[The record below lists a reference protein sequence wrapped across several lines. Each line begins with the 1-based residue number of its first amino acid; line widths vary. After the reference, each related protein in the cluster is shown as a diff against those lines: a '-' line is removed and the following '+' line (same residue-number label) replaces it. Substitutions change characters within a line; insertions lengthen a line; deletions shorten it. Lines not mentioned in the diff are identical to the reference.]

1 VKHVYILLGIA
12 VVGIVIA
19 VAMWPNLSRVREAH
33 ENATFT
39 GMLPEAYISP
49 PSDYSWVDKT
59 NGVARIP
66 VDRAMKIVAEK
77 GLPWGAVP
85 DEPEPVV
92 KPSDA
97 PVAAA
102 VGTPALDPAIV
113 QLGQALFTMYRCSG
127 CHVAGSTY
135 PQLNGRYGTK
145 VALEGGGQADFDD
158 AYIRE
163 SMLEPK
169 AKTPAGFKDRVMP
182 AYKDRITDDEMN
194 QIIIYI
200 RSLK

>member
-1 VKHVYILLGIA
+1 VI
-12 VVGIVIA
+12 VGVA
-19 VAMWPNLSRVREAH
+19 VAVAIWPASWKAPEDH
-33 ENATFT
+33 ETATPT
-39 GMLPEAYISP
+39 SAMPASYISP
-49 PSDYSWVDKT
+49 PSEYSWADK
-59 NGVARIP
+59 NSGVARIP

-97 PVAAA
+97 PVAVAA
-102 VGTPALDPAIV
+102 AGTPALDPAIV

-163 SMLEPK
+163 SLLEPK
-169 AKTPAGFKDRVMP
+169 AKTPAGFKDRIMP
-182 AYKDRITDDEMN
+182 AYKDRITDDEMK